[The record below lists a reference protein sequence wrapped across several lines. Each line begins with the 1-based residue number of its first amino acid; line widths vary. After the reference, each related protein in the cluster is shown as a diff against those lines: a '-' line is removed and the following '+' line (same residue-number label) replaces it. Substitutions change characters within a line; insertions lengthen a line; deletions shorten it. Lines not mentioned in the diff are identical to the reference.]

1 MEHVVVKS
9 VVIEHVVVQSA
20 VVKYVVVKSVIME
33 QVVVKCVVI
42 EHVVVK
48 SAAMEH
54 VVVKGADMEHV
65 VMCKKVRSYIAQYP
79 ILTIAQSAL
88 HFTSLTDVFNQ
99 TPSQILWEASSHM
112 LKLMREGCSC
122 THPLLFIAR
131 YSCLQLNELE
141 Q

>member
-1 MEHVVVKS
+1 M
-9 VVIEHVVVQSA
+9 
-20 VVKYVVVKSVIME
+20 KYVVVKSVIME

-48 SAAMEH
+48 SAAMRHVVDKGAVIEH

-99 TPSQILWEASSHM
+99 TPSQIIWEASSHM

-131 YSCLQLNELE
+131 YSCFTAK
-141 Q
+141 